1 MVQPFWPAV
10 ACCLP
15 GAVQSQVE
23 GLVILREKQIPC
35 GLLMQFSLADRYMH
49 AHSHSTRHAHIHTH
63 THTHTHTQQ
72 TLLRT
77 DIYAYSHVYGSSF
90 STLVGQ
96 RLCDPG
102 QNAQDCNALTIG
114 LREGEREGERGRGT
128 GGGTEKEGRAES

>member
-1 MVQPFWPAV
+1 MR
-10 ACCLP
+10 
-15 GAVQSQVE
+15 
-23 GLVILREKQIPC
+23 I
-35 GLLMQFSLADRYMH
+35 
-49 AHSHSTRHAHIHTH
+49 HIQHDTHTYTH

-114 LREGEREGERGRGT
+114 LREGEREGEHTWRQ
-128 GGGTEKEGRAES
+128 TERKGLEGERVSKEEEG